1 MSRIGEMYE
10 RMRGEWT
17 SLQKHWE
24 ATREQWH
31 DTVEQRFEKE
41 FWREWE
47 QQVPKALKRLAELE
61 RVLDQALADTK

>member
-1 MSRIGEMYE
+1 
-10 RMRGEWT
+10 MRGEWT

-47 QQVPKALKRLAELE
+47 QQVPKTLKRLAELE